1 MIPMARRRHLI
12 AYDIRDSRRLRQVCK
27 TMEEYGERLQYSV
40 FVCDL
45 SRAELVRC
53 RAAVEQRMNLR
64 EDSVVI
70 VDLGDTNGA
79 QFTFVGQRLD
89 LPTNEPRIV

>member
-1 MIPMARRRHLI
+1 MARRRFLI
-12 AYDIRDSRRLRQVCK
+12 AYDICESQRLRQVCK

-45 SRAELVRC
+45 SRSELLHA
-53 RAAVEQRMNLR
+53 RATVEAQMNLS

-70 VDLGDTNGA
+70 VDLGETDSA
-79 QFTFVGQRLD
+79 RFTFIGKRRP
-89 LPTNEPRIV
+89 LPTNQPKII

>member
-1 MIPMARRRHLI
+1 MI
-12 AYDIRDSRRLRQVCK
+12 AYDIREPKRLRRVCK

-45 SRAELVRC
+45 SRAELVHA
-53 RAAVEQRMNLR
+53 RAQVERHMALT

-70 VDLGDTNGA
+70 VDLGDVNDA
-79 QFTFVGQRLD
+79 RFTFVGQRQE
-89 LPTNEPRIV
+89 LPDHGPRVV

>member
-1 MIPMARRRHLI
+1 LI
-12 AYDIRDSRRLRQVCK
+12 AYDIRDPRRLRQVCK

-45 SRAELVRC
+45 SRGELMRC
-53 RAAVEQRMNLR
+53 RTAVEERMNLH

-70 VDLGDTNGA
+70 VDLGDPSGA
-79 QFTFVGQRLD
+79 QFTFVGQRLE
-89 LPTNEPRIV
+89 LPTAGPRVV

>member
-1 MIPMARRRHLI
+1 MARRRYLI
-12 AYDIRDSRRLRQVCK
+12 AYDICDPQRLRQVCK

-45 SRAELVRC
+45 SRTELIHA
-53 RAAVEQRMNLR
+53 RAKVERQMKLT

-70 VDLGDTNGA
+70 VDLGETDNA
-79 QFTFVGQRLD
+79 RFTFIGRRRP
-89 LPTNEPRIV
+89 LPTTEPRII

>member
-1 MIPMARRRHLI
+1 MARRRFLI
-12 AYDIRDSRRLRQVCK
+12 AYDICEPKRLRQVCK

-45 SRAELVRC
+45 SRSELVHT
-53 RAAVEQRMNLR
+53 RAQVERQMNLG

-70 VDLGDTNGA
+70 VDLGDVDSA
-79 QFTFVGQRLD
+79 RFTFVGRRRP
-89 LPTNEPRIV
+89 LPTNEPRIL